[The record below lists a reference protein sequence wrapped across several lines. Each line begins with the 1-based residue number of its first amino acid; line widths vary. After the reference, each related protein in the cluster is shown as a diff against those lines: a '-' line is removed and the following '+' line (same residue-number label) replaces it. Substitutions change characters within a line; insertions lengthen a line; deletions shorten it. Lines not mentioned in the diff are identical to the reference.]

1 MERKDFALR
10 GNKNYICQKYS
21 AMVLILKKGADKN
34 SIRKTMEKL
43 ARRNR
48 RSGFNASA
56 FYGKKITSHGT
67 SMAIKASEERLKNF
81 RDIDCI

>member
-1 MERKDFALR
+1 
-10 GNKNYICQKYS
+10 
-21 AMVLILKKGADKN
+21 MVLILKKGADRK

-56 FYGKKITSHGT
+56 FYGK
-67 SMAIKASEERLKNF
+67 LKRGLDGLRYQKEL
-81 RDIDCI
+81 RDEWD